1 LDQQED
7 LLDELRAAAEP
18 LTSSCDPE
26 VSQKIEAAVAE
37 AVTAW
42 NDTCQS
48 LLELCSRYQ
57 DAVRLWKQYREASE
71 AVKAWAD
78 QQLDSV
84 AQFKPEEALR
94 QVKVW
99 PSFPNYWFSATP
111 PPPFFGGDAYP
122 SNCWDWKFF
131 LVVNAWDSYVG
142 YFHRPELL
150 IFEMRRKFKRCSE
163 FPLVHIMGR

>member
-1 LDQQED
+1 MDQRED

-18 LTSSCDPE
+18 LASSCDPE

-48 LLELCSRYQ
+48 LLELCNRYQ

-78 QQLDSV
+78 QQLDTV

-94 QVKVW
+94 QVKVC
-99 PSFPNYWFSATP
+99 SCFPN
-111 PPPFFGGDAYP
+111 
-122 SNCWDWKFF
+122 
-131 LVVNAWDSYVG
+131 
-142 YFHRPELL
+142 H
-150 IFEMRRKFKRCSE
+150 
-163 FPLVHIMGR
+163 

>member
-1 LDQQED
+1 MRPFCNCFIEVCIEHLFLLLQGLYGSLDQRED

-18 LTSSCDPE
+18 LASSCDPE

-42 NDTCQS
+42 NDTCHS
-48 LLELCSRYQ
+48 LLELCNRYQ

-78 QQLDSV
+78 QQLDTV

-94 QVKVW
+94 QVKVC
-99 PSFPNYWFSATP
+99 SCFPN
-111 PPPFFGGDAYP
+111 
-122 SNCWDWKFF
+122 
-131 LVVNAWDSYVG
+131 
-142 YFHRPELL
+142 HR
-150 IFEMRRKFKRCSE
+150 F
-163 FPLVHIMGR
+163 